1 MDSFSGLSSGLPGPR
16 PVASSI
22 SHSSMISICN
32 HAFQQIATS
41 RLKTT
46 EETKS
51 LDPLIYGV
59 GRLSMLRTV
68 LFSRRLLLPNGT
80 PLQRCQTPNEPF
92 WSPEREGGLKSAVFD
107 KLLQRSKIV
116 GPIHHFSFRISF
128 CTLSTSSDDDMPLK
142 WKFCCTAP

>member
-80 PLQRCQTPNEPF
+80 PVSLAPQ
-92 WSPEREGGLKSAVFD
+92 SYAHGLFSYLYHVTADCRMYRK
-107 KLLQRSKIV
+107 
-116 GPIHHFSFRISF
+116 FSFPSDHR
-128 CTLSTSSDDDMPLK
+128 TLHCLVSCLALDYTPWSCQLV
-142 WKFCCTAP
+142 